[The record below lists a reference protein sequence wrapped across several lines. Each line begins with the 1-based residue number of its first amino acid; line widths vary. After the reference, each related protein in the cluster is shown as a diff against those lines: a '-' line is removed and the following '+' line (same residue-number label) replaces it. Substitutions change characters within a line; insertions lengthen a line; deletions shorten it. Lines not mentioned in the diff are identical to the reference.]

1 MTFRQLEIFL
11 AVAREGSFSLAARK
25 VHLSQPTMSEHVREL
40 ERELGKP
47 LFARRGRAVGLTEAG
62 RVLEPYAARVVAA
75 VGDARQAVV
84 EVDGLARGSLLIG
97 ASTTPGIYVLPAV
110 IGAFWR
116 RYPGIDLRLE
126 IANSRLIEERI
137 RADELDL
144 GVVGGHG
151 LAPRE
156 QCLAAGLLDE
166 LVLIASIKHPWAG
179 QRAVAPERL
188 VEERVLVREEGSAT
202 RQVTE
207 RALQAAGVVLRR
219 TMQLGHTEA
228 IKQAVMAGL
237 GVAFVSRYSIR
248 GEVETRRLAVVTM
261 KGLRVQRHFHVIH
274 NERRGLQASAR
285 AFMALLETSG
295 SPRRR

>member
-1 MTFRQLEIFL
+1 
-11 AVAREGSFSLAARK
+11 AREGSFSLAARK
-25 VHLSQPTMSEHVREL
+25 VHLSQPTMSEHVQEL

-75 VGDARQAVV
+75 VGEARQAVI

-116 RYPGIDLRLE
+116 QYPGIDLRLE
-126 IANSRLIEERI
+126 IANSRVIEERI

-166 LVLIASIKHPWAG
+166 LVLIASVRHPWVKRRSIAS
-179 QRAVAPERL
+179 ERL
-188 VEERVLVREEGSAT
+188 AEERVLVREEGSAT
-202 RQVTE
+202 RQATE

-248 GEVETRRLAVVTM
+248 GEVETRRLAVVTV

-274 NERRGLQASAR
+274 NEGRGLQASAR

-295 SPRRR
+295 SPPRR